1 MFHRIFAGGGN
12 PNTSGGSVAV
22 SQNSNTSTGTVQT
35 VQTVHNVQNIQHV
48 QGIVKTVQTV
58 HVKKEPEDIPCSS
71 TSSQTISLSVEPNLT
86 SHQATTTTTTL
97 IDANSMDTSQQQQ
110 QQQQTTHQIVTQH
123 ENTDGTTSLSI
134 AQVQTLQ
141 GHQLTL
147 GNLNQVSAL
156 FCALEK
162 QIAYKRTADR

>member
-1 MFHRIFAGGGN
+1 M
-12 PNTSGGSVAV
+12 V

-35 VQTVHNVQNIQHV
+35 VQTVHNVQNVQNIQHV

-58 HVKKEPEDIPCSS
+58 HVKKEPEDVSCPS
-71 TSSQTISLSVEPNLT
+71 TSSQTISLTVEPNLT
-86 SHQATTTTTTL
+86 SQQATTTTTTL
-97 IDANSMDTSQQQQ
+97 IDASSMDTSQQ

-147 GNLNQVSAL
+147 GNLNQVSKR
-156 FCALEK
+156 FSHPKFFE
-162 QIAYKRTADR
+162 IANETYNRI